1 MIKGFYGMSKDN
13 YKKAK
18 QEIATIY
25 GKTKKKK
32 KKKEEAPEEKYIKRY
47 RVLVDFCVLEQDR
60 PHLYKMNY
68 FCKHE
73 EALAKIN
80 GLFRIYEKAVEE
92 GRVIYIEKLFVETR
106 YIPI

>member
-25 GKTKKKK
+25 GNTKKKK
-32 KKKEEAPEEKYIKRY
+32 KKKEEAPEEKYIKKY
-47 RVLVDFCVLEQDR
+47 RILVDFCLMEQNGPR
-60 PHLYKMNY
+60 KYKLNY
-68 FCKHE
+68 YCKKE
-73 EALAKIN
+73 EAEAKKN

>member
-18 QEIATIY
+18 QEIAAIY

-32 KKKEEAPEEKYIKRY
+32 KKEEVPEEKYIERH
-47 RVLVDFCVLEQDR
+47 RILVDFCVLEQGR

-68 FCKHE
+68 FCKRE
-73 EALAKIN
+73 EAISKLN